1 MRTSK
6 VAISIEHKLLARLD
20 RLVKSHVFPSRS
32 KIVQDAV
39 REKLA
44 RLDHS
49 RLARECAKLDSSFE
63 QAIAE
68 EGFSEEIEQWPE
80 Y

>member
-6 VAISIEHKLLARLD
+6 IAISIERKLLVRLD
-20 RLVKSHVFPSRS
+20 RLVKSHIFPSRS
-32 KIVQDAV
+32 RIVQDAV
-39 REKLA
+39 KEKLI

-49 RLARECAKLDSSFE
+49 RLAKECAKLDSSFE

-68 EGFSEEIEQWPE
+68 EGFSEEIDQWPE

>member
-6 VAISIEHKLLARLD
+6 IAISIEQKLLARLD
-20 RLVKSHVFPSRS
+20 RLVKSHIFPSRS
-32 KIVQDAV
+32 RIVQEAV
-39 REKLA
+39 KEKLT
-44 RLDHS
+44 RMDHS
-49 RLARECAKLDSSFE
+49 RLAKECAKLDPSFE

-68 EGFSEEIEQWPE
+68 EGFSEEIDQWPE

>member
-6 VAISIEHKLLARLD
+6 IAISIEQKLLVKLD
-20 RLVKSHVFPSRS
+20 LLVKSHVFPSRS
-32 KIVQDAV
+32 RIVQNAI

-49 RLARECAKLDSSFE
+49 RLAKECAKLNSSFE
-63 QAIAE
+63 QAMAN
-68 EGFSEEIEQWPE
+68 E
-80 Y
+80 YV

>member
-6 VAISIEHKLLARLD
+6 IAISIEQKLLVRLD
-20 RLVKSHVFPSRS
+20 RLVKSHIFPSRS
-32 KIVQDAV
+32 RIVQDAV
-39 REKLA
+39 KEKLA

-49 RLARECAKLDSSFE
+49 RLAEECAKLDSSFE

-68 EGFSEEIEQWPE
+68 EGFSEEIDQWPE

>member
-6 VAISIEHKLLARLD
+6 IAISIEQKLLARLD
-20 RLVKSHVFPSRS
+20 RLVKSRVFPSRS
-32 KIVQDAV
+32 RIMQDAV

-49 RLARECAKLDSSFE
+49 RLARECAKLDPSFE

-68 EGFSEEIEQWPE
+68 EGFSEEIDQWPE